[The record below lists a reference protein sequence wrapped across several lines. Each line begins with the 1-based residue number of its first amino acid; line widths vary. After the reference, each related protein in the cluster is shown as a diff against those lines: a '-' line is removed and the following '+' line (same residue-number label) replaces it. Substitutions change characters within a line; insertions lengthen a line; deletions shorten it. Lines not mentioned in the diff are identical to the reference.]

1 VTSRP
6 TLTNPTHQDQAKTG
20 VSHSMQEYYRLQE
33 ILLKY
38 SLLLLGPIFLAVW
51 FFYSINIALNYLLG
65 AIVGILYL
73 RMLFKDVEKVGAG
86 QGRIGSKGLLIFSGL
101 IIIACRWQ
109 QLHVIPVFLGF
120 LTYKAAIIV
129 YMFESL
135 LPKKQKSK
143 TT

>member
-1 VTSRP
+1 
-6 TLTNPTHQDQAKTG
+6 
-20 VSHSMQEYYRLQE
+20 MQEYYRLQE

>member
-1 VTSRP
+1 
-6 TLTNPTHQDQAKTG
+6 
-20 VSHSMQEYYRLQE
+20 MQEYYRLQE

-51 FFYSINIALNYLLG
+51 FFYSLNIALNYLLG

-73 RMLFKDVEKVGAG
+73 RMLFKDVEKIGVGK
-86 QGRIGSKGLLIFSGL
+86 GRVGSKGLLIFSGL
-101 IIIACRWQ
+101 IIVACRWQ

-135 LPKKQKSK
+135 LPKKQKLRQSN
-143 TT
+143 